1 MKYTLHQHQAHRVR
15 AFTLVE
21 TIISI
26 VLVSVLLVAALTA
39 AGASARFRQSTTSR
53 DFASLLASDLTEEMA
68 GKLYGGTTSGSILT
82 TALAGNRSTT
92 TNIDQYNGLTES
104 PPVTWAGTAVSGATG
119 WSRSTVVERVLAK
132 SPDTT
137 TTDETGVKRVT
148 ITVSK
153 GSTVFAKVRFIR
165 TYAWDT
171 SRN

>member
-1 MKYTLHQHQAHRVR
+1 MNHRTYPSPARTLR

-53 DFASLLASDLTEEMA
+53 DFASLLASDLAEEMA
-68 GKLYGGTTSGSILT
+68 GKLYGSTGGGTIST
-82 TALAGNRSTT
+82 TALTGNRSAT
-92 TNIDQYNGLTES
+92 TNIDQYHGLTES

-119 WSRSTVVERVLAK
+119 WTRSAEVTRVLAK
-132 SPDTT
+132 SPDTA

-153 GSTVFAKVRFIR
+153 GSTVYAKVRFLR

>member
-1 MKYTLHQHQAHRVR
+1 MNHQSRSINVRRSR

-21 TIISI
+21 TVISI

-39 AGASARFRQSTTSR
+39 AGASARFRQSTSSR

-68 GKLYGGTTSGSILT
+68 GKLYGSTTGGSILT
-82 TALAGNRSTT
+82 TTLAGNRSTT

-119 WSRSTVVERVLAK
+119 WTRSTVVERVLVK
-132 SPDTT
+132 SPDTI
-137 TTDETGVKRVT
+137 TTDETGIKRVT
-148 ITVSK
+148 ITVSR
-153 GSTVFAKVRFIR
+153 GTTVFARVRFIR
-165 TYAWDT
+165 SYAWDT